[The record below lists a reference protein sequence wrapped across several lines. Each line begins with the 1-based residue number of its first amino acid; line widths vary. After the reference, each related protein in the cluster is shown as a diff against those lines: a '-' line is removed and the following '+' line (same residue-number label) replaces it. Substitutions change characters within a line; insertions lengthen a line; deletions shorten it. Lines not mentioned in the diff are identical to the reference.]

1 MGLTVIVICSLTLGF
16 VLLTSFYAKNAA
28 FDMEKYLENLIIS
41 DFELSD
47 VTSENYISGYDPR
60 GTTLN
65 STLLENVE
73 ALDGIEETGH
83 LYSHQYRSG
92 LIIILKQ

>member
-60 GTTLN
+60 EI
-65 STLLENVE
+65 TLLQ
-73 ALDGIEETGH
+73 L
-83 LYSHQYRSG
+83 
-92 LIIILKQ
+92 